1 MTCLRLFRTA
11 YYNMYIDLF
20 VLFVAEVG
28 HSYNTCPYLWWGSLL
43 LTNGIKEASKSSD
56 LQYGISAQE
65 KPTCLLTQPP
75 DSASSPY
82 SVFALT
88 LYNLKN
94 LTSIL
99 FTLQILTQFTP
110 FQKHLWF
117 MSFIYRYENIS
128 HTSYNP
134 TWRHWTLRNLKPS
147 LKSTSEDIF
156 DFNPRSPR
164 RTSLSICHKIPSGWQ
179 LDLACNRSH
188 WIYLHSLTSR
198 Y

>member
-28 HSYNTCPYLWWGSLL
+28 HIYNTCPYLWWGSLL

-56 LQYGISAQE
+56 LQYGISAQK
-65 KPTCLLTQPP
+65 KPTCLHTQPP

-88 LYNLKN
+88 FYNLKN

-99 FTLQILTQFTP
+99 FTFTNTYTIHTIPQTLMIYVIHLTLWKYKSYFLQPNMASSNTQKPEAIT
-110 FQKHLWF
+110 QEVYIWRHLWLQPQKSKKNK
-117 MSFIYRYENIS
+117 SFY
-128 HTSYNP
+128 
-134 TWRHWTLRNLKPS
+134 
-147 LKSTSEDIF
+147 
-156 DFNPRSPR
+156 
-164 RTSLSICHKIPSGWQ
+164 LS
-179 LDLACNRSH
+179 
-188 WIYLHSLTSR
+188 
-198 Y
+198 

>member
-56 LQYGISAQE
+56 LQYGISAQK
-65 KPTCLLTQPP
+65 KPTCLHTQPP
-75 DSASSPY
+75 DSTSSPY

-88 LYNLKN
+88 VYNLKN

-99 FTLQILTQFTP
+99 FTFTNTYTIHTIPQTLMIYVIHLTLWKYKSYFLQPNMASLNTQKPEAIT
-110 FQKHLWF
+110 QEVYIWRHLWLQ
-117 MSFIYRYENIS
+117 
-128 HTSYNP
+128 P
-134 TWRHWTLRNLKPS
+134 Q
-147 LKSTSEDIF
+147 KSKKNKS
-156 DFNPRSPR
+156 
-164 RTSLSICHKIPSGWQ
+164 
-179 LDLACNRSH
+179 
-188 WIYLHSLTSR
+188 IYLS
-198 Y
+198 